1 MQAPPSRVGVGGDA
15 QALVEERQ
23 QLLSVREV
31 VLVWAVLVTQ
41 DLLAVDANVEEA
53 VAAWHEPDRGE
64 VLAQPGEEL
73 AGEPHGPQCMPSGVA
88 VLDLDLHVFSSHYR
102 NRSFSGARRRDALPS
117 GPVS

>member
-1 MQAPPSRVGVGGDA
+1 M
-15 QALVEERQ
+15 EERQ

-31 VLVWAVLVTQ
+31 MLVRPVLVTQ

-88 VLDLDLHVFSSHYR
+88 VLDFDFHVVSFRRPSGVRYR